1 MNNYYYALLVLLSGR
16 VGSGL
21 KNIFDSTRQKWK
33 WLDFNPTRICLIRI
47 TRVMTRIFS
56 NSHLIVMYQKYLF
69 KLCFSFQT
77 FFNPKLIVV
86 LLLIN
91 KSFFCFRYQNFD
103 FLNLKRSIKSILDII
118 VSLKLFNYEQLRHWT
133 IRWVFA
139 SLCSGG
145 RSLCTKSF
153 LVKRSLSFSKTT
165 RWRSCWFS

>member
-1 MNNYYYALLVLLSGR
+1 MLLSGR

-33 WLDFNPTRICLIRI
+33 WLDLNPTRICLIRI

-69 KLCFSFQT
+69 KLWFSFQT

-91 KSFFCFRYQNFD
+91 KSFSLLNLQFFCFRYQNFD
-103 FLNLKRSIKSILDII
+103 FLNFKKKYIINTWYYSI
-118 VSLKLFNYEQLRHWT
+118 VSLKLFTYEQLRHWT

-153 LVKRSLSFSKTT
+153 LVKRSLSFFKTT